1 MKTARRISVML
12 LATLA
17 LAACSSEPDDDD
29 DGNHV
34 PSGWIR
40 GQYSSSG
47 ADYVDRTDA
56 TSKVA
61 GEIDGNTPAVARLAD
76 GGKEFLRYRDDIVAI
91 SPHVSGTGSLIE
103 IADYRTGYH
112 RWRTHLGS
120 SWPDPDSAA
129 FRGGGPG
136 SGK

>member
-17 LAACSSEPDDDD
+17 LAACSSDPDDD
-29 DGNHV
+29 DGNDV

-47 ADYVDRTDA
+47 ADYVDRTDPVP
-56 TSKVA
+56 KVA
-61 GEIDGNTPAVARLAD
+61 GEINGNTSAVDRVSD
-76 GGKEFLRYRDDIVAI
+76 GGKEFLRYRNDIVAI
-91 SPHVSGTGSLIE
+91 SPHTSGTGSLIE
-103 IADYRTGYH
+103 IADYRTGYS
-112 RWRTHLGS
+112 RWRTHVGS
-120 SWPDPDSAA
+120 VWPDPDSAA

>member
-1 MKTARRISVML
+1 MKTARRVSVML

-17 LAACSSEPDDDD
+17 LAACSSDPDDD
-29 DGNHV
+29 DGNAV

-40 GQYSSSG
+40 GAYSSSG
-47 ADYVDRTDA
+47 AGYVDRADPA
-56 TSKVA
+56 PRVA
-61 GEIDGNTPAVARLAD
+61 KEIDGNTPAVARLTD
-76 GGKEFLRYRDDIVAI
+76 GGKEFLRYRNDIVAI
-91 SPHVSGTGSLIE
+91 SPHAGGTGSLIE

-120 SWPDPDSAA
+120 VWPDPDSAA